1 MKGTSILNFTQ
12 GFSKRILCLVAC
24 ITKNHN
30 LRALCVILATDSTG
44 TFQEYDSTAGSLIL
58 ELEQF

>member
-1 MKGTSILNFTQ
+1 MKDTSMLSFTE

-24 ITKNHN
+24 ITKNHY
-30 LRALCVILATDSTG
+30 LCALCVILATDSTG
-44 TFQEYDSTAGSLIL
+44 TFQEWDTTAGSLIL